1 MVECCTSARFDGAC
15 DHTSKKITAQRNGTC
30 DGTEFGGL
38 FFLGRC
44 LCVQVSKSFTA
55 GGWMIND
62 WLAVLLDKL
71 LTVWAKCSDGG
82 VIIIIGRILARD
94 ENGGN
99 SLVGEFTTIIIGVL

>member
-1 MVECCTSARFDGAC
+1 
-15 DHTSKKITAQRNGTC
+15 
-30 DGTEFGGL
+30 
-38 FFLGRC
+38 
-44 LCVQVSKSFTA
+44 
-55 GGWMIND
+55 MINN